1 MKWGVKQKILLVL
14 IGVLALT
21 AALAA
26 LFASYF
32 TNRQNEEI
40 AFAELDRD
48 LLTWRDDL
56 HTSIT
61 RLREVALATMSD
73 QVILK
78 QLAELV
84 MLELNLNELSKKRE
98 ASEAARTLAYAKS
111 VSLNRLRDLDS
122 RRAHA
127 LS

>member
-1 MKWGVKQKILLVL
+1 MKFGVKQKILLVL

-21 AALAA
+21 TALAA

-32 TNRQNEEI
+32 TNRQNEQT
-40 AFAELDRD
+40 AFAELERD

-56 HTSIT
+56 QLSTI
-61 RLREVALATMSD
+61 RLRQVALDTMSD
-73 QVILK
+73 QVILN

-111 VSLNRLRDLDS
+111 V
-122 RRAHA
+122 
-127 LS
+127 